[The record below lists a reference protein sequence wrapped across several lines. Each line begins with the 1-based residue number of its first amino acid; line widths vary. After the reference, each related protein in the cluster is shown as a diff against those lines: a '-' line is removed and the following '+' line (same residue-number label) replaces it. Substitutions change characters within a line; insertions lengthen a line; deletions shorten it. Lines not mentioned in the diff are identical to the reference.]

1 MVRPTDAE
9 CCCSV
14 EAVEVDG
21 VVVPI
26 RRSPR
31 ARRVRLVARI
41 DRGVEL
47 VLPSRGGEDV
57 GRALISDQRD
67 WIDRQRARLE
77 RRTLELDRS
86 GVVWRLGHA
95 IPVTVYHGMR
105 ARMLE
110 LPECHEHRALAI
122 SAPDRDAAMRVVE
135 RWYRDAAR
143 TCVEERVDAWSG
155 PQPERVRI
163 TDTSSRWG
171 SCSETGTLSFSWR
184 LVLAPTS
191 VLDYVVVHE
200 LAHLEHLDHSRDFW
214 AAVERAL
221 PGWRAPHD
229 WLRDHGHELH
239 AYDPAV
245 AVRTALHAA

>member
-1 MVRPTDAE
+1 M
-9 CCCSV
+9 
-14 EAVEVDG
+14 EVNG

-31 ARRVRLVARI
+31 ARRVRLVARV

-47 VLPSRGGEDV
+47 VLPQRGGEAV
-57 GRALISDQRD
+57 GRALVADHSE

-77 RRTLELDRS
+77 RRTLDLGRP
-86 GVVWRLGHA
+86 GVVWRLGDA
-95 IPVTVYHGMR
+95 LPLAVYHGMR
-105 ARMLE
+105 ARILE

-135 RWYRDAAR
+135 RWYRDTAR
-143 TCVEERVDAWSG
+143 ACIDERIDAWTG
-155 PQPERVRI
+155 PEPERVRI

-184 LVLAPTS
+184 LVLAPVS

-200 LAHLEHLDHSRDFW
+200 LAHLDHLDHSPAFW
-214 AAVERAL
+214 SAVERAL

-239 AYDPAV
+239 AYDPGV
-245 AVRTALHAA
+245 AVGSVLHAA